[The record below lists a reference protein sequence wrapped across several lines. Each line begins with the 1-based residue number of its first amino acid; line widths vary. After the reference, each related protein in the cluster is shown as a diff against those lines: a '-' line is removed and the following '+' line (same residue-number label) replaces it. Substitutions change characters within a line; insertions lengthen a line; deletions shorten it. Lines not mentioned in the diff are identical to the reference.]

1 MVKLF
6 CAIVGDA
13 GSAFP
18 VDIDVG
24 QSVGDL
30 KKAIKEEINYP
41 DPVYKL
47 QLFLAK
53 KADGAWLQ
61 DDDPSVLELD
71 EGRIHC
77 DVQTL
82 IDGDKMKATWTIK
95 DELDANH
102 LPTPQSRQVHVLV
115 VVPEQGT
122 SAPLVSDGGV
132 FDHCIHP
139 FFSQFPTVDQV
150 GDWLEFPALLPLT
163 ERQKLYVRCSY
174 KSIAAQALTKVDPNR
189 RKYAV
194 ITGTPGIGKSVFV
207 YYVMWRL
214 IKDKK
219 RVLFITRQPPIYF
232 DGSTIH
238 ECKQLPYSGN
248 QQFWSPDL
256 WCLVD
261 SVDPTNVAGM
271 PIECCS
277 VLLSSTPRRDCIGEF
292 KKLAPTPDVFYMPLW
307 TKEELATI
315 APMYPHAATVWE
327 NRFECLGGVP
337 RLVLQDIET
346 DPQAWL
352 MSACNS
358 CSLDDCIMLVSIYSE
373 INSKTKN
380 AQILIHIHSQEPY
393 REYKVVYASDLAM
406 QLIVR
411 TKWRLDRAKLQSL
424 LGSSDGNPLAQSLC
438 GYIFELYSMDLLEQ
452 GGTFVCR
459 KLLSGTEMR
468 KRDTIKR
475 KRSTPDNEDEETI
488 DIPRSS
494 QPRQIAE
501 RVEVG
506 QLANQLYVPRTSNY
520 TAIDAWMPQFGGFQM
535 TVGKTHDI
543 KGGAADDLAKLG
555 PNGNRLF
562 FLLPPLYYK
571 TFTKK
576 TPQTIEQFAILVPY
590 PEQV

>member
-6 CAIVGDA
+6 CAIVGVA
-13 GSAFP
+13 GSAFSVR
-18 VDIDVG
+18 VDESDEPE
-24 QSVGDL
+24 SVDDL
-30 KKAIKEEINYP
+30 KKEIKKEKPN
-41 DPVYKL
+41 DFKDVDADKL

-53 KADGAWLQ
+53 KHGAWL
-61 DDDPSVLELD
+61 DGAGAAAVTLD
-71 EGRIHC
+71 EDGPLRGFG
-77 DVQTL
+77 DQMDPTL
-82 IDGDKMKATWTIK
+82 WVKNAKYFGENFQPGEGQI
-95 DELDANH
+95 
-102 LPTPQSRQVHVLV
+102 HVLV

-132 FDHCIHP
+132 FDRCSDP
-139 FFSQFPTVDQV
+139 FFSKFQTVDEV
-150 GDWLEFPALLPLT
+150 NSWLQFPALLPLT
-163 ERQKLYVRCSY
+163 ERQTLYIRSSY
-174 KSIAAQALTKVDPNR
+174 KSIAAQALSKVDPNR

-214 IKDKK
+214 IKDRK
-219 RVLFITRQPPIYF
+219 RVLLFEGEGNFYF
-232 DGSTIH
+232 DGTTMFT
-238 ECKQLPYSGN
+238 CKALPDKSN
-248 QQFWSPDL
+248 LQFWSPDL

-261 SVDPTNVAGM
+261 SLDPTSIPGL
-271 PIECCS
+271 PYRRCS
-277 VLLSSTPRRDCIGEF
+277 VLLASTPRRDCIGEF

-307 TKEELATI
+307 AKEELATI
-315 APMYPHAATVWE
+315 APMYPHAAAVWE

-352 MSACNS
+352 VSACNS

-373 INSKTKN
+373 INSKTKI

-438 GYIFELYSMDLLEQ
+438 GYIFELYSVDLLEQ
-452 GGTFVCR
+452 GGTFVYR
-459 KLLSGTEMR
+459 KLLSE
-468 KRDTIKR
+468 KSKR
-475 KRSTPDNEDEETI
+475 KRGTSADDTI

-535 TVGKTHDI
+535 TVGKTHEI

>member
-41 DPVYKL
+41 DPAYKL

-315 APMYPHAATVWE
+315 APMYPHAAAVWE

-337 RLVLQDIET
+337 RL
-346 DPQAWL
+346 
-352 MSACNS
+352 
-358 CSLDDCIMLVSIYSE
+358 
-373 INSKTKN
+373 
-380 AQILIHIHSQEPY
+380 
-393 REYKVVYASDLAM
+393 
-406 QLIVR
+406 
-411 TKWRLDRAKLQSL
+411 
-424 LGSSDGNPLAQSLC
+424 
-438 GYIFELYSMDLLEQ
+438 
-452 GGTFVCR
+452 
-459 KLLSGTEMR
+459 
-468 KRDTIKR
+468 
-475 KRSTPDNEDEETI
+475 
-488 DIPRSS
+488 
-494 QPRQIAE
+494 
-501 RVEVG
+501 
-506 QLANQLYVPRTSNY
+506 
-520 TAIDAWMPQFGGFQM
+520 
-535 TVGKTHDI
+535 
-543 KGGAADDLAKLG
+543 
-555 PNGNRLF
+555 LF
-562 FLLPPLYYK
+562 SR
-571 TFTKK
+571 
-576 TPQTIEQFAILVPY
+576 
-590 PEQV
+590 

>member
-6 CAIVGDA
+6 CAIVGEA
-13 GSAFP
+13 GSAFSVRLDESDS
-18 VDIDVG
+18 VD
-24 QSVGDL
+24 DL
-30 KKAIKEEINYP
+30 KKAIAEDQKY
-41 DPVYKL
+41 DFAASKL

-53 KADGAWLQ
+53 KDDGAGAWLTEKDVKEGVSDTTGLKLLDAVRAEIGDVGLSQ
-61 DDDPSVLELD
+61 DDVRLQVAKEEVAALKGP
-71 EGRIHC
+71 
-77 DVQTL
+77 
-82 IDGDKMKATWTIK
+82 
-95 DELDANH
+95 
-102 LPTPQSRQVHVLV
+102 VHVLV

-174 KSIAAQALTKVDPNR
+174 KSIAAQALSKVDPNR

-277 VLLSSTPRRDCIGEF
+277 VLLSSTPRRDCISEF

-315 APMYPHAATVWE
+315 APMYPHAAAVWE

-373 INSKTKN
+373 INSKTKI

-452 GGTFVCR
+452 GGTFVYR
-459 KLLSGTEMR
+459 KLLSD
-468 KRDTIKR
+468 KSKR
-475 KRSTPDNEDEETI
+475 KRGTPADGTI

-520 TAIDAWMPQFGGFQM
+520 AAIDAWMPQFGGFQM
-535 TVGKTHDI
+535 TVEKTHDI

>member
-1 MVKLF
+1 MV
-6 CAIVGDA
+6 
-13 GSAFP
+13 
-18 VDIDVG
+18 
-24 QSVGDL
+24 
-30 KKAIKEEINYP
+30 
-41 DPVYKL
+41 
-47 QLFLAK
+47 
-53 KADGAWLQ
+53 
-61 DDDPSVLELD
+61 
-71 EGRIHC
+71 
-77 DVQTL
+77 
-82 IDGDKMKATWTIK
+82 
-95 DELDANH
+95 
-102 LPTPQSRQVHVLV
+102 
-115 VVPEQGT
+115 
-122 SAPLVSDGGV
+122 
-132 FDHCIHP
+132 
-139 FFSQFPTVDQV
+139 
-150 GDWLEFPALLPLT
+150 
-163 ERQKLYVRCSY
+163 
-174 KSIAAQALTKVDPNR
+174 
-189 RKYAV
+189 KYAV
-194 ITGTPGIGKSVFV
+194 VTGTPGVGKSVFV

-219 RVLFITRQPPIYF
+219 RVLLFDSEGNFYF
-232 DGSTIH
+232 DGTTMFT
-238 ECKQLPYSGN
+238 CKALPDKSN
-248 QQFWSPDL
+248 LQFWSTDL

-261 SVDPTNVAGM
+261 SLDPTSIPGL
-271 PIECCS
+271 PYRRCS
-277 VLLSSTPRRDCIGEF
+277 VLLASTPRRDCIGEF

-307 TKEELATI
+307 SKEELATI
-315 APMYPHAATVWE
+315 APMYPHAAAVWE

-358 CSLDDCIMLVSIYSE
+358 CSLNDCITLVSIYSE
-373 INSKTKN
+373 INSKTKI

-393 REYKVVYASDLAM
+393 REYEVVYASDLAM

-438 GYIFELYSMDLLEQ
+438 GYIFELYSMDRLEQ
-452 GGTFVCR
+452 GGTFVYR
-459 KLLSGTEMR
+459 KLLSG
-468 KRDTIKR
+468 KSKR
-475 KRSTPDNEDEETI
+475 KRGTPADGTI

-501 RVEVG
+501 RVKVG
-506 QLANQLYVPRTSNY
+506 QHANQLYVPRTSNY

>member
-1 MVKLF
+1 MVQNLLN
-6 CAIVGDA
+6 VQ
-13 GSAFP
+13 
-18 VDIDVG
+18 IDP
-24 QSVGDL
+24 
-30 KKAIKEEINYP
+30 AEEIADVFVP
-41 DPVYKL
+41 AP
-47 QLFLAK
+47 QK
-53 KADGAWLQ
+53 K
-61 DDDPSVLELD
+61 EL
-71 EGRIHC
+71 
-77 DVQTL
+77 
-82 IDGDKMKATWTIK
+82 
-95 DELDANH
+95 
-102 LPTPQSRQVHVLV
+102 HVLV
-115 VVPEQGT
+115 VVPKQGT
-122 SAPLVSDGGV
+122 SAPIVSQDGV
-132 FDHCIHP
+132 FDHCSDP
-139 FFSQFPTVDQV
+139 FFSQLSTVDQV
-150 GDWLEFPALLPLT
+150 NSWLQFPALLPLT
-163 ERQKLYVRCSY
+163 ERQMLYVRSSY
-174 KSIAAQALTKVDPNR
+174 KSIASQALSKVDPNR

-194 ITGTPGIGKSVFV
+194 VTGTPGVGKSVFV

-232 DGSTIH
+232 DGTTIH

-261 SVDPTNVAGM
+261 SVDPTNVVGM
-271 PIECCS
+271 PIERCS
-277 VLLSSTPRRDCIGEF
+277 VLLASTPRRDCIGEF
-292 KKLAPTPDVFYMPLW
+292 KKLTPTPDVFYMPLW
-307 TKEELATI
+307 SKEELVTI
-315 APMYPHAATVWE
+315 APMYPHAAAVWE

-358 CSLDDCIMLVSIYSE
+358 CSLDDCITLVSIYSE
-373 INSKTKN
+373 INSKTKI

-393 REYKVVYASDLAM
+393 REYEVVYASDLAM

-438 GYIFELYSMDLLEQ
+438 GYIFELYSMDRLEQ
-452 GGTFVCR
+452 GGTFVYR
-459 KLLSGTEMR
+459 KLLSG
-468 KRDTIKR
+468 KSKR
-475 KRSTPDNEDEETI
+475 KRGTPADGTI

-501 RVEVG
+501 QVKVD
-506 QLANQLYVPRTSNY
+506 QHANQLYVPRSSNY

>member
-1 MVKLF
+1 MVELSLQ
-6 CAIVGDA
+6 CAIVGQA
-13 GSAFP
+13 GGSFD
-18 VDIDVG
+18 VEIDDGAKV
-24 QSVGDL
+24 SKL
-30 KKAIKEEINYP
+30 KKKIKEEKMYQFP
-41 DPVYKL
+41 ADEL
-47 QLFLAK
+47 HLFLAK
-53 KADGAWLQ
+53 TEVGAWLR
-61 DDDPSVLELD
+61 DVDPGVLELE
-71 EGRIHC
+71 EGRINP

-82 IDGDKMKATWTIK
+82 IDGEKMRATWTIK
-95 DELDANH
+95 DVLEEYH
-102 LPTPQSRQVHVLV
+102 MPTPQSRQVHVLV
-115 VVPEQGT
+115 VVPGQWT
-122 SAPLVSDGGV
+122 SAPIVSQDGV

-174 KSIAAQALTKVDPNR
+174 KSIATQALTKVDPNR

-214 IKDKK
+214 IKDKM

-277 VLLSSTPRRDCIGEF
+277 VLLASTPRRDCIGEF
-292 KKLAPTPDVFYMPLW
+292 KKLVPTPDVFYMPLW
-307 TKEELATI
+307 TTEELATI
-315 APMYPHAATVWE
+315 ASMYPHAAVAWQ

-373 INSKTKN
+373 VNSKTKI

-393 REYKVVYASDLAM
+393 RDCKAFS
-406 QLIVR
+406 VR
-411 TKWRLDRAKLQSL
+411 
-424 LGSSDGNPLAQSLC
+424 P
-438 GYIFELYSMDLLEQ
+438 M
-452 GGTFVCR
+452 
-459 KLLSGTEMR
+459 
-468 KRDTIKR
+468 
-475 KRSTPDNEDEETI
+475 ET
-488 DIPRSS
+488 R
-494 QPRQIAE
+494 
-501 RVEVG
+501 
-506 QLANQLYVPRTSNY
+506 
-520 TAIDAWMPQFGGFQM
+520 
-535 TVGKTHDI
+535 
-543 KGGAADDLAKLG
+543 
-555 PNGNRLF
+555 
-562 FLLPPLYYK
+562 
-571 TFTKK
+571 
-576 TPQTIEQFAILVPY
+576 
-590 PEQV
+590 

>member
-6 CAIVGDA
+6 CAIVGVA
-13 GSAFP
+13 GSAFE
-18 VDIDVG
+18 VDIDDAE
-24 QSVGDL
+24 SVSAL
-30 KKAIKEEINYP
+30 KDAIKAKKPN
-41 DPVYKL
+41 DFKDVDADKL

-53 KADGAWLQ
+53 TDDGAWLKSK
-61 DDDPSVLELD
+61 DLLRMRKGEIPNEVESRYMNEELEDPTDKICSKFPST
-71 EGRIHC
+71 IP
-77 DVQTL
+77 
-82 IDGDKMKATWTIK
+82 DGTI
-95 DELDANH
+95 
-102 LPTPQSRQVHVLV
+102 HVLV

-132 FDHCIHP
+132 FDRCSDP

-163 ERQKLYVRCSY
+163 ERQKLYVRSSY

-277 VLLSSTPRRDCIGEF
+277 VLLASTPRRDCIGEF

-315 APMYPHAATVWE
+315 AP
-327 NRFECLGGVP
+327 
-337 RLVLQDIET
+337 
-346 DPQAWL
+346 
-352 MSACNS
+352 
-358 CSLDDCIMLVSIYSE
+358 
-373 INSKTKN
+373 
-380 AQILIHIHSQEPY
+380 IH
-393 REYKVVYASDLAM
+393 
-406 QLIVR
+406 
-411 TKWRLDRAKLQSL
+411 
-424 LGSSDGNPLAQSLC
+424 
-438 GYIFELYSMDLLEQ
+438 
-452 GGTFVCR
+452 
-459 KLLSGTEMR
+459 
-468 KRDTIKR
+468 
-475 KRSTPDNEDEETI
+475 
-488 DIPRSS
+488 
-494 QPRQIAE
+494 
-501 RVEVG
+501 
-506 QLANQLYVPRTSNY
+506 
-520 TAIDAWMPQFGGFQM
+520 
-535 TVGKTHDI
+535 
-543 KGGAADDLAKLG
+543 
-555 PNGNRLF
+555 
-562 FLLPPLYYK
+562 
-571 TFTKK
+571 
-576 TPQTIEQFAILVPY
+576 
-590 PEQV
+590 

>member
-1 MVKLF
+1 MVLLN
-6 CAIVGDA
+6 CALVGE
-13 GSAFP
+13 GSVISIIIEEWKTVAL
-18 VDIDVG
+18 
-24 QSVGDL
+24 L
-30 KKAIKEEINYP
+30 KKAIKEEKPN
-41 DPVYKL
+41 DFKDVDADKL

-53 KADGAWLQ
+53 TDDGAWLKSK
-61 DDDPSVLELD
+61 DLLRMRKGEIPNEVESRYMNEELEDPTDKICSKFPST
-71 EGRIHC
+71 IP
-77 DVQTL
+77 
-82 IDGDKMKATWTIK
+82 DGTI
-95 DELDANH
+95 
-102 LPTPQSRQVHVLV
+102 HVLV

-277 VLLSSTPRRDCIGEF
+277 VLLASTPRRDCIGEF
-292 KKLAPTPDVFYMPLW
+292 KKLVPTPDVFYMPLW

-315 APMYPHAATVWE
+315 APMYPHAAAVWE

-337 RLVLQDIET
+337 RL
-346 DPQAWL
+346 
-352 MSACNS
+352 
-358 CSLDDCIMLVSIYSE
+358 
-373 INSKTKN
+373 
-380 AQILIHIHSQEPY
+380 
-393 REYKVVYASDLAM
+393 
-406 QLIVR
+406 
-411 TKWRLDRAKLQSL
+411 
-424 LGSSDGNPLAQSLC
+424 
-438 GYIFELYSMDLLEQ
+438 
-452 GGTFVCR
+452 
-459 KLLSGTEMR
+459 
-468 KRDTIKR
+468 
-475 KRSTPDNEDEETI
+475 
-488 DIPRSS
+488 
-494 QPRQIAE
+494 
-501 RVEVG
+501 
-506 QLANQLYVPRTSNY
+506 
-520 TAIDAWMPQFGGFQM
+520 
-535 TVGKTHDI
+535 
-543 KGGAADDLAKLG
+543 
-555 PNGNRLF
+555 LF
-562 FLLPPLYYK
+562 SR
-571 TFTKK
+571 
-576 TPQTIEQFAILVPY
+576 
-590 PEQV
+590 

>member
-1 MVKLF
+1 MVTLY
-6 CAIVGDA
+6 CAVVGVA

-18 VDIDVG
+18 VDIDENK
-24 QSVGDL
+24 SVGHL
-30 KKAIKEEINYP
+30 KDAIKEKKMYQFPADE
-41 DPVYKL
+41 L

-53 KADGAWLQ
+53 KGDGAWLSSLTEDVKKLKKGEKTVFIEALTQ
-61 DDDPSVLELD
+61 EEQELQAEDPLEDVLYGMD
-71 EGRIHC
+71 PPS
-77 DVQTL
+77 
-82 IDGDKMKATWTIK
+82 A
-95 DELDANH
+95 
-102 LPTPQSRQVHVLV
+102 RQIHVLV
-115 VVPEQGT
+115 VVPEQWT
-122 SAPLVSDGGV
+122 SAPIVSQDGV

-277 VLLSSTPRRDCIGEF
+277 VLLASTPRRDCIGEF
-292 KKLAPTPDVFYMPLW
+292 KKLVPTPDVFYMPLW

-315 APMYPHAATVWE
+315 APMYPHAAAVWE

-373 INSKTKN
+373 VNSKTKI

>member
-6 CAIVGDA
+6 CAIVGEA
-13 GSAFP
+13 GSAFSVRLDESDS
-18 VDIDVG
+18 VD
-24 QSVGDL
+24 DL
-30 KKAIKEEINYP
+30 KKAIAEDQKY
-41 DPVYKL
+41 DFAASKL

-53 KADGAWLQ
+53 KDDGAGAWLTEKDVKEGVSDTTGLKLLDAVRAEIGDVGLSQ
-61 DDDPSVLELD
+61 DDVRLQVAKEEVAALKGP
-71 EGRIHC
+71 
-77 DVQTL
+77 
-82 IDGDKMKATWTIK
+82 
-95 DELDANH
+95 
-102 LPTPQSRQVHVLV
+102 VHVLV

-315 APMYPHAATVWE
+315 APMYPHAAA
-327 NRFECLGGVP
+327 VP
-337 RLVLQDIET
+337 T
-346 DPQAWL
+346 
-352 MSACNS
+352 
-358 CSLDDCIMLVSIYSE
+358 SLADV
-373 INSKTKN
+373 
-380 AQILIHIHSQEPY
+380 
-393 REYKVVYASDLAM
+393 RM
-406 QLIVR
+406 Q
-411 TKWRLDRAKLQSL
+411 
-424 LGSSDGNPLAQSLC
+424 
-438 GYIFELYSMDLLEQ
+438 
-452 GGTFVCR
+452 
-459 KLLSGTEMR
+459 
-468 KRDTIKR
+468 
-475 KRSTPDNEDEETI
+475 
-488 DIPRSS
+488 
-494 QPRQIAE
+494 
-501 RVEVG
+501 
-506 QLANQLYVPRTSNY
+506 QLFSR
-520 TAIDAWMPQFGGFQM
+520 
-535 TVGKTHDI
+535 
-543 KGGAADDLAKLG
+543 
-555 PNGNRLF
+555 
-562 FLLPPLYYK
+562 
-571 TFTKK
+571 
-576 TPQTIEQFAILVPY
+576 
-590 PEQV
+590 